1 MFVMMFVMPM
11 MIPMIMVM
19 SISVVM
25 IIMFGI
31 NTLLNILMN
40 NIVLVLNA
48 FFKVQRPSVT
58 IMVVIMMIMGSFVMP
73 MYFVSMMC
81 GSMTV
86 ASYG

>member
-1 MFVMMFVMPM
+1 M
-11 MIPMIMVM
+11 
-19 SISVVM
+19 
-25 IIMFGI
+25 MFGI

-58 IMVVIMMIMGSFVMP
+58 IMVVIMMIMASFVML

-81 GSMTV
+81 G
-86 ASYG
+86 